1 MVSDTFYAD
10 LPPLEQFLEL
20 ANPGN
25 YVDAPTDWYALITD
39 VVDST
44 QAIAR
49 GQYKEVNVLGASSIM
64 AVLNATAPLEVPFV
78 FGGDGAVLLVP
89 PTAVQAAREALLG
102 IRALARE
109 SFGLDL
115 RVGIVPLTAICGA
128 IPAGSAPDHPV
139 RVAKIRLS
147 PSYCQASFMGGGLT
161 FATELIKTDAAYRL
175 DVPGDRAVANL
186 AGLECRWQDIPSPQ
200 GHTLSLIV
208 AALPSGG
215 YVNEYLYREILETI
229 GDIYGEGESYHPV
242 APAALNLSIDPRRLR
257 AEAKARAKSDRW
269 GDRAT
274 YTARAYLESLLGLG
288 LMRFDV
294 AAGGVDW
301 GRYKAS
307 VRAASDYQKID
318 DMLRMVIAGSPAQT
332 DQIVAYLDS
341 RLAQGHLVYGVH
353 VSDRALMTC
362 LIMDRRDRHF
372 HLIDGADGGYA
383 LAAQQL
389 KGRLQGKAQNWQ
401 AYSRLARRR
410 QGIGLRPRKQA

>member
-1 MVSDTFYAD
+1 MSSDTFYAD
-10 LPPLEQFLEL
+10 LPPLKQFLEL
-20 ANPGN
+20 ANSQN
-25 YVDAPTDWYALITD
+25 YVEAPNDWYALITD

-49 GQYKEVNVLGASSIM
+49 NQYKEVNVVGASSIM
-64 AVLNATAPLEVPFV
+64 AVLNATAPLEIPFV

-89 PTAVQAAREALLG
+89 PAAVEAAREALLG
-102 IRALARE
+102 TRALAGE

-115 RVGIVPLTAICGA
+115 RVGMVPLAAI
-128 IPAGSAPDHPV
+128 APEHPV

-147 PSYCQASFMGGGLT
+147 PNYCQASFIGGGLT
-161 FATELIKTDAAYRL
+161 YATELIKTDVTYRL
-175 DVPGDRAVANL
+175 EVPGDRSVTNL
-186 AGLECRWQDIPSPQ
+186 TGLECRWQDIPSPQ
-200 GHTLSLIV
+200 GHTLSLMV

-215 YVNEYLYREILETI
+215 YVNEYLYQEILETI

-242 APAALNLSIDPRRLR
+242 APSALNLSINPERLR
-257 AEAKARAKSDRW
+257 AEAKARAKSAKW
-269 GDRAT
+269 GDRVT

-288 LMRFDV
+288 LMGFDV
-294 AAGGVDW
+294 DAGGVDW

-332 DQIVAYLDS
+332 DQIVDYLES
-341 RLAQGHLVYGVH
+341 RLAKGHLVYGVH

-389 KGRLQGKAQNWQ
+389 KAQLQGKAQNWQ

-410 QGIGLRPRKQA
+410 QLGQGARQT

>member
-1 MVSDTFYAD
+1 MASDTFYAD
-10 LPPLEQFLEL
+10 LPPLEQFLDL
-20 ANPGN
+20 ANPQN
-25 YVDAPTDWYALITD
+25 YATAPNDWYALITD

-49 GQYKEVNVLGASSIM
+49 GQYKEVNVLGASAIM
-64 AVLNATAPLEVPFV
+64 AVLNAVAPLDVPFV

-89 PTAVQAAREALLG
+89 PPALHGARQALLG

-115 RVGIVPLTAICGA
+115 RVGIVPLEAIT
-128 IPAGSAPDHPV
+128 PEYPV
-139 RVAKIRLS
+139 RVAKFRLS
-147 PSYCQASFMGGGLT
+147 PSYYQASFIGGGLT
-161 FATELIKTDAAYRL
+161 YATELVKTDSAYRL
-175 DVPGDRAVANL
+175 DVPGDRSVTNL
-186 AGLECRWQDIPSPQ
+186 TGLECRWQDIPSPQ

-242 APAALNLSIDPRRLR
+242 APSALNLSLNPGRLR
-257 AEAKARAKSDRW
+257 AEAKAKAKSAKW

-294 AAGGVDW
+294 QADGVDW

-332 DQIVAYLDS
+332 DQIVAYLES

-389 KGRLQGKAQNWQ
+389 KARLQGKAQNWQ
-401 AYSRLARRR
+401 TYSRLARRR
-410 QGIGLRPRKQA
+410 QAVGLRSGKQS